1 MDKDKP
7 TKKLRQDAQDIL
19 RASLDAVDPEGA
31 VRRFVEL
38 RGETVRIK
46 PTFELD
52 LKAFGRIFIVGGG
65 KASAPMAKALEDLL
79 GDRVEG
85 GVICVK
91 YGHGMPL
98 AKTQVLEGGHPLP
111 DRGGEE
117 AARRIIDLLRPLRED
132 DLVFSVISG
141 GGSALLPAPAEGI
154 TLTEKQELTRRLL
167 AVGATIHEMNAV
179 RKHMSLTK
187 GGNLMRWAYPAPV
200 VNLMLSDVVGDDP
213 DTIASGPFVPD
224 RSTFT
229 DVLGILDRYGLVGEC
244 PASILKH
251 MRDGAS
257 GLMAETPKRGDG
269 IFTRAFNV
277 IVGSNIIA
285 LLAGAQRA
293 RDLGYNTMILSST
306 VEGDTSE
313 VAAVHGAVARE
324 IRSTGNPLQ
333 VPACVLS
340 GGETTVVIKGE
351 GMGGRNQEFALSLVE
366 TVSGIPGCLIM
377 SVGTDGTDGPTD
389 AAGAMVDEE
398 TFRRAESL
406 GLDYR
411 AFLNGNDSY
420 NFFKALG
427 DLVVTGPTR
436 TNVMDVR
443 MVLLR

>member
-1 MDKDKP
+1 MDDARG
-7 TKKLRQDAQDIL
+7 TEKLRPDAQDIL
-19 RASLDAVDPEGA
+19 KASLDAVDPEAA

-38 RGETVRIK
+38 HGETLLVR
-46 PTFELD
+46 PAFELD
-52 LKAFGRIFIVGGG
+52 LRAFRRIFIVGGG

-79 GDRVEG
+79 GDRVDG

-91 YGHGMPL
+91 YGHGIPL

-111 DRGGEE
+111 DRSGEE
-117 AARRIIDLLRPLRED
+117 AARRIVDLLRSLEKD

-154 TLTEKQELTRRLL
+154 TLGEKQELTRRLL

-187 GGNLMRWAYPAPV
+187 GGNLMRWAYPAFV
-200 VNLMLSDVVGDDP
+200 INLMLSDVVGDDP

-229 DVLGILDRYGLVGEC
+229 DVLRILERYGLVDEC
-244 PASILKH
+244 PESILRH
-251 MRDGAS
+251 MREGAS
-257 GLMAETPKRGDG
+257 DVLSETPKAGDE
-269 IFTRAFNV
+269 IFTRARNV

-293 RDLGYNTMILSST
+293 RELGYKTMVLSSS

-313 VAAVHGAVARE
+313 VAAMHGAVARE
-324 IRSTGNPLQ
+324 IRSTGNPVP

-340 GGETTVVIKGE
+340 GGETTVVIRGE

-366 TVSGIPGCLIM
+366 TVSEIPGCLIM
-377 SVGTDGTDGPTD
+377 SVGTDGTDGPTE
-389 AAGAMVDEE
+389 AAGAIADE
-398 TFRRAESL
+398 TTLRRAQSL

-411 AFLNGNDSY
+411 EFLKRNDSY
-420 NFFKALG
+420 NFFHPLG

-443 MVLLR
+443 MVLVR